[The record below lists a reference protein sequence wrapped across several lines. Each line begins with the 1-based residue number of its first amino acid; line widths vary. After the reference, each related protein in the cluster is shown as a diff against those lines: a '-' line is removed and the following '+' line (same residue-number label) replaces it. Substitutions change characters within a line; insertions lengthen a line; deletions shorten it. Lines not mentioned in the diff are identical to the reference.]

1 MPGVVISTSVRSG
14 PSVTLLN
21 QASQAFFVGK
31 ALRGPANKAILC
43 LSLEQFTDQFGGYM
57 SGSLLYPTVE
67 AFFEEGGTQCYIAR
81 VVGSSATT
89 GFLNLLDGEAS
100 PATSIRLDAAGPGAW
115 STTVGVQVTAGT
127 VAGTKVVLVFKDGVQ
142 VATTGNC
149 STRELIVGKLNLH
162 AEASKYFVASLGGS
176 TVMPAVAAA
185 TALSAGNDMVGA
197 VSTTQYNN
205 ALELFNDALG
215 TGMVSNPE
223 VASDT
228 VMAALIAHANQ
239 YNRIAILHTNSD
251 TTIADA
257 KTWAQTLIANN
268 SNLEHA
274 ALYYPWVYAP
284 TEVAGV
290 NRMIP
295 PDGYVAGKRS
305 AITNQSGSHV
315 PYAGANSQAIFIN
328 GVVTDI
334 DRVNGNSLDDESVNA
349 IRVINNSVRVY
360 GARSLSQDTTN
371 FRYITAQDVVNAIV
385 TDSYRALE
393 PIVFSPIDGRGGIF
407 SSVES
412 RLISVLEGY
421 RIIGALFEAFSPN
434 GTRIDYGYSVRCDA
448 KLNASVDLAN
458 GKVTAKVGVRVSS
471 IGDRIE
477 VEIVKS
483 SLTASVTA

>member
-31 ALRGPANKAILC
+31 ALRGPANEAVLC
-43 LSLEQFTDQFGGYM
+43 LSLEQFVDQFGGYM
-57 SGSLLYPTVE
+57 SGSLLYPTIE

-81 VVGSSATT
+81 VVGSGATI
-89 GFLNLLDGEAS
+89 GSLDLSDGEVAPGVS
-100 PATSIRLDAAGPGAW
+100 VRLDATGPGDW
-115 STTVGVQVTAGT
+115 STTVSAQVTAGT
-127 VAGTKVVLVFKDGVQ
+127 VAGTKAVLIFKDGVQ
-142 VATTGNC
+142 IATTGNC
-149 STRELIVGKLNLH
+149 SSREQIVGKLNLH
-162 AEASKYFVASLGGS
+162 AEASKYVNASLGGS
-176 TVMPAVAAA
+176 AIMPDGVAL
-185 TALSAGNDMVGA
+185 TALSAGSDAIAGVTA
-197 VSTTQYNN
+197 TTYNT
-205 ALELFNDALG
+205 ALSLFNDALG

-223 VASDT
+223 LQSDA

-239 YNRIAILHTNSD
+239 YNRVAILHTNSD
-251 TTIADA
+251 TTIAAA
-257 KTWAQTLIANN
+257 KTWAQNLIANN

-328 GVVTDI
+328 GIVTDI

-421 RIIGALFEAFSPN
+421 RITGALFEAFSPN